1 MLTAQWLHVNTSIL
15 RYLQWTVTVS
25 WSAVYGLYVSCR
37 MWDERCSQSVGG
49 ASLWSSGL
57 HWILVCHAAVQSI
70 PTQLPCTQHL
80 IHAELRPRSLPEGPE
95 ERRAGRKNR
104 RGGGREGGRESEK
117 EGRWEEGIDIHYI
130 ERKGQRG
137 KGVVVVPNKNT
148 SWFQSFSHMWQ
159 PQGNVLVHAYYKPW
173 FPWEKHIWCEWFEY
187 CDTQTGMILSLAF
200 TQSETDT
207 HTRAHTS
214 TCTHTHVYIFMKW

>member
-1 MLTAQWLHVNTSIL
+1 MLTAQLLHVNTSIL

-49 ASLWSSGL
+49 ASLWSSGF
-57 HWILVCHAAVQSI
+57 HWLLVCHAAVQSI

-80 IHAELRPRSLPEGPE
+80 IDAELRPRSLPERPG

-104 RGGGREGGRESEK
+104 RGGREGGRESDK
-117 EGRWEEGIDIHYI
+117 EGRREEGIEGH
-130 ERKGQRG
+130 RG
-137 KGVVVVPNKNT
+137 KGVVLVLNKNT
-148 SWFQSFSHMWQ
+148 SWFQSFSHMWE

-173 FPWEKHIWCEWFEY
+173 FPWEEHIWCEWFEH
-187 CDTQTGMILSLAF
+187 CETQTGIILSLTF

-207 HTRAHTS
+207 HTCTFTHKHTL
-214 TCTHTHVYIFMKW
+214 TCTHMHVHIFMKW